1 MTAVLGLSVLA
12 GVSTSV
18 SAGDCRVAG
27 WSERQPGQHPI
38 FVCPDG
44 RTVGWEN
51 PTAQAGACRLH
62 HRRWAKGGPPPPRRR
77 AAWGGLRRRAARL
90 RNGRADLGWRA
101 AL

>member
-1 MTAVLGLSVLA
+1 MRRIMTAVLGLSVLA

-44 RTVGWEN
+44 RTVG
-51 PTAQAGACRLH
+51 
-62 HRRWAKGGPPPPRRR
+62 
-77 AAWGGLRRRAARL
+77 
-90 RNGRADLGWRA
+90 
-101 AL
+101 